1 MKRVLLLLLL
11 LLQLCGCSALKKATP
26 PVPDLNFS
34 GNINVTYNGFELEC
48 TVDNKIASSCVIT
61 VTKPELISGLTMT
74 LENGDCVFKFG
85 NVEYALNSTQMKQT
99 EFVTSF
105 AEALKNVLST
115 TSYEKLENGNWQYV
129 GQTSVGK
136 FIIVQDSDSGYPVS
150 LRIPDANLY
159 VKFSNMKS
167 NINGG

>member
-1 MKRVLLLLLL
+1 MLLI
-11 LLQLCGCSALKKATP
+11 LLQFCGCVALKKETP
-26 PVPDLNFS
+26 PIPDLNFS
-34 GNINVTYNGFELEC
+34 GNINVTYNNFELEC
-48 TVDNKIASSCVIT
+48 TVDNKIASGCVVT

-74 LENGDCVFKFG
+74 VENGNCVFKFG
-85 NVEYALNSTQMKQT
+85 KVEYAVNSSLMKQT

-105 AEALKNVLST
+105 AEALKNVLNT
-115 TSYEKLENGNWQYV
+115 TTYEKLENGNWQYV
-129 GQTSVGK
+129 GQTSAGK
-136 FIIVQDSDSGYPVS
+136 FIIVQDSESGYPVS